1 MRTIMGQ
8 KLQGAAANGGGEH
21 AYSGCVLEVEQWP
34 ALRDPVLLVAFS
46 GWIDAGLAGAGSVA
60 AVIDQLEGARRFA
73 RIDLDE
79 IADLQQTRPTVHLA
93 DGVTRAIEW
102 PTVDFVAGR
111 ADGRDVVVCTG
122 PEPSIRWNEFTTT
135 IVEAAERLGVEQ
147 ALLLGGLPAAVSHRR
162 PVKVMATGTSH
173 ALIQDLG
180 TTRVDYDG
188 PTGVQ
193 TVLQVALGEA
203 DIPAIGLWAEVP
215 HYVAGNPSP
224 PAIKALLER
233 VGDLAGMS
241 LELSEFDDQTEEY
254 TARVE
259 EGLAE
264 RPDVAEMVRE
274 LDVASES
281 DLPTGDE
288 LATEIERFLRE
299 ER

>member
-1 MRTIMGQ
+1 MG
-8 KLQGAAANGGGEH
+8 G
-21 AYSGCVLEVEQWP
+21 VLEVEQWP
-34 ALRDPVLLVAFS
+34 ELRDPVLVVAFT

-60 AVIDQLEGARRFA
+60 AVIDRLEGARRFA
-73 RIDLDE
+73 RI
-79 IADLQQTRPTVHLA
+79 
-93 DGVTRAIEW
+93 
-102 PTVDFVAGR
+102 
-111 ADGRDVVVCTG
+111 DVVVCTG

-135 IVEAAERLGVEQ
+135 IVEAAARLGVEQ

-162 PVKVMATGTSH
+162 PVTVMATATSH
-173 ALIQDLG
+173 ALIEDLG
-180 TTRVDYDG
+180 ATRVDYNG

-233 VGDLAGMS
+233 VGELTGMN
-241 LELSEFDDQTEEY
+241 LELSEFDGQTEEY

-274 LDVASES
+274 LDVVSDT

-288 LATEIERFLRE
+288 LASEIERFLRE

>member
-1 MRTIMGQ
+1 MG
-8 KLQGAAANGGGEH
+8 G
-21 AYSGCVLEVEQWP
+21 VLEVEQWP
-34 ALRDPVLLVAFS
+34 ELRDPVLVVAFT

-60 AVIDQLEGARRFA
+60 AVIDRLEGARRFA

-79 IADLQQTRPTVHLA
+79 IADLQQTRPTVHLV
-93 DGVTRAIEW
+93 DGVTREIEW

-111 ADGRDVVVCTG
+111 AGGRDVVVCTG

-135 IVEAAERLGVEQ
+135 IVEAAARLGVEQ

-162 PVKVMATGTSH
+162 PVTVMATATSH
-173 ALIQDLG
+173 ALIEDLG
-180 TTRVDYDG
+180 ATRVDYNG

-233 VGDLAGMS
+233 VGELTGMN
-241 LELSEFDDQTEEY
+241 LELSEFDGQTEEY

-274 LDVASES
+274 LDVVSDT

-288 LATEIERFLRE
+288 LASEIERFLRE

>member
-1 MRTIMGQ
+1 MSQ
-8 KLQGAAANGGGEH
+8 KLQGAGPEEP
-21 AYSGCVLEVEQWP
+21 AYSGRVLEVERWP
-34 ALRDPVLLVAFS
+34 ELDNPVMVVAFT
-46 GWIDAGLAGAGSVA
+46 GWIDAGLAGQGCVA
-60 AVIDQLEGARRFA
+60 AVIDQLKGARRFA
-73 RIDLDE
+73 RIDLGE

-93 DGVTRAIEW
+93 DGVTRELEW
-102 PTVDFVAGR
+102 PAVDFVAGR
-111 ADGRDVVVCTG
+111 AGGRDVVVCTG

-135 IVEAAERLGVEQ
+135 IVETAARLGVEQ

-162 PVKVMATGTSH
+162 QIKVMATATSH

-180 TTRVDYDG
+180 ATRVDYNG

-224 PAIKALLER
+224 PAIRALLER
-233 VGDLAGMS
+233 VRDLAGMN
-241 LELSEFDDQTEEY
+241 LELGDLDGQAEEY
-254 TARVE
+254 AARVE

-274 LDVASES
+274 LDVVSDT

-288 LATEIERFLRE
+288 IASEIERFLRE
-299 ER
+299 ES

>member
-1 MRTIMGQ
+1 MGQ
-8 KLQGAAANGGGEH
+8 KLQGADAGGPEEP
-21 AYSGCVLEVEQWP
+21 AYSGSVLEVELWP
-34 ALRDPVLLVAFS
+34 ELRDPVMVVAFT

-60 AVIDQLEGARRFA
+60 ALIDQLEGARRFA
-73 RIDLDE
+73 RIDLEE

-93 DGVTRAIEW
+93 DGVTREIEW
-102 PTVDFVAGR
+102 PAVDFVAGR
-111 ADGRDVVVCTG
+111 AGGRDVVVCTG

-135 IVEAAERLGVEQ
+135 IVETAARLGVEQ

-162 PVKVMATGTSH
+162 PIKVMATATSH

-180 TTRVDYDG
+180 ATRVDYNG

-193 TVLQVALGEA
+193 TVLQVALGDA

-224 PAIKALLER
+224 PAIRALLER
-233 VGDLAGMS
+233 VRELAGMN
-241 LELSEFDDQTEEY
+241 LELGDFDGQAEEY
-254 TARVE
+254 AARVE

-274 LDVASES
+274 LDVVSET

-288 LATEIERFLRE
+288 LASEIERFLRE